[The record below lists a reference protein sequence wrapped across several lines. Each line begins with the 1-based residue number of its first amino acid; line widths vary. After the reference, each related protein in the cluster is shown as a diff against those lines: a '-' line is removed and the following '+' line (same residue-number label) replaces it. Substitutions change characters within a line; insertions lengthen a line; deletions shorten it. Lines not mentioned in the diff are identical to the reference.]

1 MFLKHTLDI
10 KIYTNSHY
18 TSQHVYKTKMLEH
31 LGNALAIDSTIRRPM
46 LTLILEHI
54 NTKWLSNQPF
64 VSRELRIWN
73 SVGDDFTY

>member
-1 MFLKHTLDI
+1 MFLKHTLNI
-10 KIYTNSHY
+10 KIYINSYY
-18 TSQHVYKTKMLEH
+18 TSQHVYKTKMLEQ

-46 LTLILEHI
+46 LHLILEHI

-64 VSRELRIWN
+64 VHPELRIWN